1 MPVFHTETS
10 LVMNP
15 ATNKIVSFGRR
26 KLCMSIVYIYY
37 IYNNVWCGFWT
48 GEVIGPLI
56 YEYLN
61 ERVVTVIGEH
71 YTPMIQ
77 GLNLM
82 KQMEL

>member
-1 MPVFHTETS
+1 MIAFHTETS

-15 ATNKIVSFGRR
+15 ATNKIASFGRR
-26 KLCMSIVYIYY
+26 KLQSIVYIYY
-37 IYNNVWCGFWT
+37 IKNNVWCGFWT
-48 GEVIGPLI
+48 RGVIGPLFD
-56 YEYLN
+56 EYLN